1 MEQMVVAECKACKRS
16 CSCYS
21 ISKKTHNKQMLDVHT
36 HSDQNKDYFY
46 HLANYAEL
54 EEQVPGPKADA
65 FADAK

>member
-1 MEQMVVAECKACKRS
+1 
-16 CSCYS
+16 
-21 ISKKTHNKQMLDVHT
+21 MLDVHT